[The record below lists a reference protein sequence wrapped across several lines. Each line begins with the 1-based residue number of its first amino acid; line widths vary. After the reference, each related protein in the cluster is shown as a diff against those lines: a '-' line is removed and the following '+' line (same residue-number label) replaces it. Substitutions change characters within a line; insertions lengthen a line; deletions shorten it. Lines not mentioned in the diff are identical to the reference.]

1 MDDNKKLKER
11 EAIKFA
17 ELQQLKDE
25 NEKIMGE
32 IQGMKMDIIEH
43 MKKLDETEQMVKKKE
58 KELQTERE
66 ATETLKEILKQSLLG
81 KRLEEID
88 LEKNLQKPVEED
100 RPAQVLEEKIT
111 LEKFLAI
118 MQAIKV
124 ETY

>member
-1 MDDNKKLKER
+1 M
-11 EAIKFA
+11 A
-17 ELQQLKDE
+17 
-25 NEKIMGE
+25 E

-88 LEKNLQKPVEED
+88 LEKNLQKPVEDD

-124 ETY
+124 GVY